1 MIKAVIFDIGAVL
14 IQFDF
19 MRYLCGMYDEKTA
32 QTVYDAMWGTEAW
45 HELDRGDFSQERVLE
60 MFTGNAPA
68 YAEQIRQAF
77 FRVGECPRRQPY
89 AIPWV
94 DELKAK
100 GYQVYFLSNYFPY
113 LIEKCPQVLD
123 FIPHMDGGVF
133 SYQEKITKP
142 AAEIYQRL
150 MQRYGLQPE
159 ECVFIDDSQINID
172 AANALG
178 LHAFRFESYEK
189 QYPEVMGF
197 LAEQTK

>member
-14 IQFDF
+14 IEFDF
-19 MRYLCGMYDEKTA
+19 MGYLRGMYDEQTA
-32 QTVYDAMWGTEAW
+32 QIVFDAMWGTEAW
-45 HELDRGDFSQERVLE
+45 HELDRGAYPLEQVLQ
-60 MFTGNAPA
+60 MFTDNAPA
-68 YAEQIRQAF
+68 YAAQIRQAF

-94 DELKAK
+94 DALKAK
-100 GYQVYFLSNYFPY
+100 GYQVCFLSNYFPY

-159 ECVFIDDSQINID
+159 ECVFIDDSQINVD

-178 LHAFRFESYEK
+178 IHAFRFESYEK
-189 QYPEVMGF
+189 QYSEIMAF